1 MGRTDSKGRLLT
13 PDMCTFEQNNIR
25 IAPNDIPPGATL
37 NSDARR
43 FYQVKKP

>member
-1 MGRTDSKGRLLT
+1 MGRTESKGRQLT
-13 PDMCTFEQNNIR
+13 PDMRTFEQNNIR
-25 IAPNDIPPGATL
+25 FAPNDIPPGATL